1 MENNELNPQENV
13 QEAAQ
18 EAVQETAAAAETT
31 PVEAAPVETA
41 AAAEAAAE
49 TAPVEAAAAEA
60 APVEASAPAADA
72 QVDLKD
78 ARESAVNK
86 HAPLTAEEEAE
97 LESAMAGADLDA
109 MVKGSVSA
117 PVTLEANAK
126 IKALVIKV
134 ASDNVFV
141 KYGTAEGI
149 VPLKIFKAAPAEGSE
164 IDVVVTKEN
173 NADGLF
179 EATLPGAAVQ
189 NPDWASLE
197 KGMTLEV
204 TVTASNTGG
213 LQCQVKSL
221 RGFIPMSQICAGP
234 VENIE
239 QYVGQKF
246 DCIITE
252 VNPKRR
258 NLVLSRRKVLD
269 KERDEKREEVFA
281 SLAVGQVHTGVVRKI
296 MDFGAFVDIGGVDGL
311 LHISQL
317 SWDRIKH
324 PSDVLKEGDQITVRI
339 EKIDPKTKKISFAY
353 RDMQVNPWTT
363 VEEKYPVDSTITGK
377 VTKIADFGAFVE
389 LEPSV
394 EGLIHI
400 SALDNRRVG
409 KVTDVVNVGDEVTAK
424 VLSIDAKKRKIS
436 LSRKA
441 LLEAPPVP
449 EKSEEEKEKD
459 KKKAEAREWKP
470 IKRPK
475 SNGGQLRG
483 GRDSGGQGGLFG

>member
-13 QEAAQ
+13 QDAAQ
-18 EAVQETAAAAETT
+18 EAVNETAAAAESAS
-31 PVEAAPVETA
+31 VEA
-41 AAAEAAAE
+41 AAAES
-49 TAPVEAAAAEA
+49 APVEAAAAEP
-60 APVEASAPAADA
+60 APVEAAAAESAPVEAAAAAEA

-78 ARESAVNK
+78 ARENAINK
-86 HAPLTAEEEAE
+86 HAPATAEEEAE
-97 LESAMAGADLDA
+97 VDAAMEGADLEA
-109 MVKGSVSA
+109 LVKGSVSA
-117 PVTLEANAK
+117 PVTLEANKK
-126 IKALVIKV
+126 IKALVIKI

-149 VPLKIFKAAPAEGSE
+149 VPLKIFKAPPAEGSE
-164 IDVVVTKEN
+164 IDVVITKEN

-197 KGMTLEV
+197 KGMTVEV
-204 TVTASNTGG
+204 SVTASNTGG
-213 LQCQVKSL
+213 LECKVKSL
-221 RGFIPMSQICAGP
+221 RGFIPMSQICAGR

-246 DCIITE
+246 DCVITE
-252 VNPKRR
+252 VNPKRH

-269 KERDEKREEVFA
+269 KEREAKREEVFS
-281 SLAVGQVHTGVVRKI
+281 SLAVGQVHTGVVRKL
-296 MDFGAFVDIGGVDGL
+296 MDFGAVVDIGGVDGL

-324 PSDVLKEGDQITVRI
+324 PSDVLAEGDEITVRI

-353 RDMQVNPWTT
+353 RDLQPNPWSL
-363 VEEKYPVDSTITGK
+363 VEEKYPVDSTVTGK
-377 VTKIADFGAFVE
+377 VTKVADFGAFVQ

-394 EGLIHI
+394 EGLVHI
-400 SALDNRRVG
+400 SALANRRVA

-424 VLSIDAKKRKIS
+424 VLSIDVKKRKIS
-436 LSRKA
+436 LSMKA
-441 LLEAPPVP
+441 LIEAPPAP
-449 EKSEEEKEKD
+449 EKTEEEKEKD
-459 KKKAEAREWKP
+459 RKKAEAREWKP

-475 SNGGQLRG
+475 PNGGELRG
-483 GRDSGGQGGLFG
+483 GRDSGNQGGLFG

>member
-1 MENNELNPQENV
+1 
-13 QEAAQ
+13 
-18 EAVQETAAAAETT
+18 
-31 PVEAAPVETA
+31 
-41 AAAEAAAE
+41 
-49 TAPVEAAAAEA
+49 
-60 APVEASAPAADA
+60 
-72 QVDLKD
+72 
-78 ARESAVNK
+78 
-86 HAPLTAEEEAE
+86 
-97 LESAMAGADLDA
+97 
-109 MVKGSVSA
+109 
-117 PVTLEANAK
+117 
-126 IKALVIKV
+126 
-134 ASDNVFV
+134 
-141 KYGTAEGI
+141 
-149 VPLKIFKAAPAEGSE
+149 
-164 IDVVVTKEN
+164 
-173 NADGLF
+173 
-179 EATLPGAAVQ
+179 
-189 NPDWASLE
+189 
-197 KGMTLEV
+197 
-204 TVTASNTGG
+204 
-213 LQCQVKSL
+213 VKSL
-221 RGFIPMSQICAGP
+221 RGFIPMSQICAGR

-269 KERDEKREEVFA
+269 KERDAKREEVFS

-324 PSDVLKEGDQITVRI
+324 PSDVLKEGDEITVRI

-353 RDMQVNPWTT
+353 RDMQPNPWSM

-394 EGLIHI
+394 EGLVHI
-400 SALDNRRVG
+400 SALANRRVD
-409 KVTDVVNVGDEVTAK
+409 KVTDVVKVGDEVTAK
-424 VLSIDAKKRKIS
+424 VLSIDVKKRKIS
-436 LSRKA
+436 LSMKA
-441 LLEAPPVP
+441 LIEAPPVP

-459 KKKAEAREWKP
+459 KKKAEAREFKP

>member
-18 EAVQETAAAAETT
+18 EAVNETAAAAES
-31 PVEAAPVETA
+31 
-41 AAAEAAAE
+41 
-49 TAPVEAAAAEA
+49 APVEAAAAEA
-60 APVEASAPAADA
+60 APVEAAAAEPAPVEAAA
-72 QVDLKD
+72 AEAAPVEAAEAPVDLKV
-78 ARESAVNK
+78 AREDALNK
-86 HAPLTAEEEAE
+86 RAPLTAEEEAE

-126 IKALVIKV
+126 IKALVIKI

-149 VPLKIFKAAPAEGSE
+149 VPLKIFKAPPVENAE
-164 IDVVVTKEN
+164 IDVVITKEN

-179 EATLPGAAVQ
+179 EATLSGAAVQ

-204 TVTASNTGG
+204 TVTASNAGG
-213 LQCQVKSL
+213 LECQVKSL
-221 RGFIPMSQICAGP
+221 RGFIPMSQICAGR

-246 DCIITE
+246 DCVITE

-269 KERDEKREEVFA
+269 KQRDEKREEVFS
-281 SLAVGQVHTGVVRKI
+281 SLAVGQVHNGVVRKI

-324 PSDVLKEGDQITVRI
+324 PSDVLKEGDEITVRI

-353 RDMQVNPWTT
+353 RDMQPNPWSM
-363 VEEKYPVDSTITGK
+363 VEEKYPVNSTITGK

-394 EGLIHI
+394 EGLVHI
-400 SALDNRRVG
+400 SALANRRVD
-409 KVTDVVNVGDEVTAK
+409 KVTDVVKVGDEVTAK

-436 LSRKA
+436 LSMKA
-441 LLEAPPVP
+441 LIEAPPAP

-459 KKKAEAREWKP
+459 KKKAEAREFKP